1 MTELND
7 TIINVMKFGGKTMRI
22 TEKISGDFMVS
33 VSLIEE
39 NPFPFHIVDFCTFQ
53 EYVVDG
59 SRSSTMKTIL
69 ARD

>member
-1 MTELND
+1 MTELDD
-7 TIINVMKFGGKTMRI
+7 TILNVMKFGGKTIRI

-39 NPFPFHIVDFCTFQ
+39 DHFHIVNFSTFQ

-59 SRSSTMKTIL
+59 SRSSTMNTIL

>member
-1 MTELND
+1 MTELDD
-7 TIINVMKFGGKTMRI
+7 TIINVVKFGGKTIRI

-39 NPFPFHIVDFCTFQ
+39 DPFHIVDFATFQ